1 MYSAKVSAS
10 QSLYGKLNQ
19 FLAHAVPH
27 SVQLASRSDYRDPTL
42 LKITLDY
49 GKYQIEMKEHDL
61 KLQVEHRPPSDSESE
76 AVLVLVAQTFEMNM
90 KLVNLAL
97 SAVLRSPDERVVP
110 VFAWDNGWHQKQ
122 AVWVADH
129 KPSKTQLKVIDDIT
143 WFYGNSKW
151 HTEKKIPFQ
160 RGLMVSGPS
169 SSGKHWCIR
178 NLALQNAKSL
188 AYIPVTEHT
197 YGVIGP
203 ALACAPLNS
212 IIVMDNIAQFFG
224 VIPTHE
230 RGVFMRHLETAFN
243 TSANDPRGLLIVA
256 LLPAVVP
263 PELEKFLRMPHRF
276 QKKFELSISGVE
288 SLTTLISSNL
298 PKLPTSQV
306 DELAKQCGKV
316 GVPENVLTWFFA
328 NLSFRDPP
336 LSDADTVSELQ
347 SLIQKQ
353 KEERAMVDAP
363 IGSRERLYS

>member
-1 MYSAKVSAS
+1 
-10 QSLYGKLNQ
+10 
-19 FLAHAVPH
+19 
-27 SVQLASRSDYRDPTL
+27 
-42 LKITLDY
+42 
-49 GKYQIEMKEHDL
+49 MKEHDL
-61 KLQVEHRPPSDSESE
+61 NLQVEHRPQTDTDQDACQVLMSE
-76 AVLVLVAQTFEMNM
+76 TFEMNM

-129 KPSKTQLKVIDDIT
+129 KPSKTQQKVVDDAA
-143 WFYGNSKW
+143 WFYGSGKW
-151 HTEKKIPFQ
+151 HSEKSLPYQ
-160 RGLMVSGPS
+160 RGILISGPS

-178 NLALQNAKSL
+178 HLSLTNAKSL

-256 LLPAVVP
+256 LLPGSVP
-263 PELEKFLRMPHRF
+263 QELEKFLRMPHRF
-276 QKKFELSISGVE
+276 QQRFDLSISGVE
-288 SLTTLISSNL
+288 ALSSMISANL
-298 PKLPTSQV
+298 PKLAAEQV
-306 DELAKQCGKV
+306 DDLAKQSGKV

-328 NLSFRDPP
+328 NISLREPVP
-336 LSDADTVSELQ
+336 TDAEVVQELMQ
-347 SLIQKQ
+347 LMQKQ
-353 KEERAMVDAP
+353 KEERALIDAP

>member
-1 MYSAKVSAS
+1 MFSAKVSS
-10 QSLYGKLNQ
+10 RESLYQKLTQ
-19 FLAHAVPH
+19 FLAHAVPN

-49 GKYQIEMKEHDL
+49 GKYQIVMKEHEL
-61 KLQVEHRPPSDSESE
+61 KLQVEHRPQTDTDTD
-76 AVLVLVAQTFEMNM
+76 ACLVLIADSFEMNM

-129 KPSKTQLKVIDDIT
+129 KPSKTQQKVVEDVA
-143 WFYGNSKW
+143 WFYGNGKW
-151 HTEKKIPFQ
+151 HSDKSLPYQ
-160 RGLMVSGPS
+160 RGILLSGPS

-178 NLALQNAKSL
+178 HLALTNAKSL
-188 AYIPVTEHT
+188 AYIPVTELT

-212 IIVMDNIAQFFG
+212 IIVMDNLAQFFA

-230 RGVFMRHLETAFN
+230 RGVFLRHLETAFN

-256 LLPAVVP
+256 LLPGTIP

-276 QKKFELSISGVE
+276 QKRLELSISGVE
-288 SLTTLISSNL
+288 ALSAVLSANMPNTDAA
-298 PKLPTSQV
+298 KV
-306 DELAKQCGKV
+306 KELAEQLGKH
-316 GVPENVLTWFFA
+316 GVPENVLNWFFA
-328 NLSFRDPP
+328 NASRRETPMTQD
-336 LSDADTVSELQ
+336 ELVNE
-347 SLIQKQ
+347 LKLLMAKT
-353 KEERAMVDAP
+353 KEERAQIDAP